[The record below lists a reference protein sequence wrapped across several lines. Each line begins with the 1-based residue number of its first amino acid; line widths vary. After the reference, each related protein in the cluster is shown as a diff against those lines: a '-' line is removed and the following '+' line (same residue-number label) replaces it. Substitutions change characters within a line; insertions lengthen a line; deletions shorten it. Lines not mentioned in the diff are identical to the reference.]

1 MDSCSSSHECPIC
14 YEAIEVT
21 TTGRVEMSCR
31 HAFHFKCLTTWFSS
45 QEKGTCPMCRKEA
58 SELEDFGA
66 AVSED
71 EDDDDEDDE
80 DDEDEELLDPQ
91 GGGFIRVAR
100 DSMNTLITVQ
110 GGNNLVIIEEDD
122 APTFDDHDYAIICR
136 MEFEY
141 IIGLH
146 GGRAFTDEQWATIM
160 ADFPVPPAPEPTLR
174 EVGLESFAEVAAAAA
189 EARIL
194 TEVKRVI
201 LNPEEED
208 DALEPEVTL

>member
-1 MDSCSSSHECPIC
+1 MDSSSCCSSHDCPIC

-58 SELEDFGA
+58 SELEDFGPA
-66 AVSED
+66 AS
-71 EDDDDEDDE
+71 
-80 DDEDEELLDPQ
+80 DDEDEEDEEEDDDEEELLDPE
-91 GGGFIRVAR
+91 GGGFIRLAR
-100 DSMNTLITVQ
+100 NSMNTLITVQ
-110 GGNNLVIIEEDD
+110 GGSNLAIIEEDD

-136 MEFEY
+136 LEFEY
-141 IIGLH
+141 IIGLN
-146 GGRAFTDEQWATIM
+146 GGRAFTDEQWTTIM
-160 ADFPVPPAPEPTLR
+160 AEFPVPPAPQPTLR

-189 EARIL
+189 EARIV

-201 LNPEEED
+201 LNPEED
-208 DALEPEVTL
+208 DELGPEIV